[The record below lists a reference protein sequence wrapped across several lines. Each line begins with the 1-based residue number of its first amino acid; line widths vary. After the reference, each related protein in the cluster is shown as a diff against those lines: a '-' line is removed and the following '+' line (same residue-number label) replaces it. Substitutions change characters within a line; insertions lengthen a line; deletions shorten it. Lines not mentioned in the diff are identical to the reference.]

1 MYNKFLKCL
10 EDMGYEYREFERI
23 HFAKSKIT
31 AFNVVEVH
39 KSFKYVYFEFSDDG
53 DVYTW
58 GSDGELL
65 SITIKNKDYIMLFRL
80 SFVLQSM

>member
-1 MYNKFLKCL
+1 MYNKFLICL
-10 EDMGYEYREFERI
+10 EDMCYEYREFERI

-39 KSFKYVYFEFSDDG
+39 KSFNYLYFEFSEDG
-53 DVYTW
+53 DAYIW
-58 GSDGELL
+58 SSEGELV

-80 SFVLQSM
+80 AGFLQSI